1 MEIRFFLKIC
11 INTCCL
17 LLLFACGSEEVPI
30 VSANTQPTWL
40 IPQDEVLDGGVG
52 LDGIPSLDNPK
63 FDKASAVNPAFDDEL
78 VIGVERNGEIHGYP
92 LPIMDWHEIANDVV
106 DDLNIA
112 VTYCPLTGTAIGWDR
127 KLGSTVTTFGVSGL
141 LYNSNLMPYD
151 RSSNSI
157 WSQQNLMCVNGT
169 RRGTVPQSYSLIE
182 TSMATWRKS
191 FPDSDVMNANTGF
204 DRQYS
209 FYPYG
214 SYRSDDVLFF
224 PIEQD
229 DRLPLKERVLG
240 VLIND
245 NTTVFKFNNE
255 GQGTDVIHEVIN
267 TTDIIVVRSKDDN
280 YNTAFLNPDELEFSP
295 IQDGLPAI
303 MQDQDG
309 NKYDLSGRVIEGP
322 NEGSKLSK
330 PLSFIGF
337 WFSWPAFYPNV
348 EIYNG

>member
-1 MEIRFFLKIC
+1 MAFRFLLKFC
-11 INTCCL
+11 ISAFSL
-17 LLLFACGSEEVPI
+17 LLIFACGSEDAPL

-52 LDGIPSLDNPK
+52 LDGIPSLDDPK
-63 FDKASAVNPAFDDEL
+63 FDKATAVNTAFDDEL
-78 VIGVERNGEIHGYP
+78 VIGIERNGEIHGYP
-92 LPIMDWHEIANDVV
+92 LPIMDWHEIANDVIS
-106 DDLNIA
+106 DLNIA
-112 VTYCPLTGTAIGWDR
+112 ITYCPLTGTAIGWDR

-214 SYRSDDVLFF
+214 TYRSDDVLFF

-229 DRLPLKERVLG
+229 KRLPLKERVLG
-240 VLIND
+240 VLIN
-245 NTTVFKFNNE
+245 NNATVFKFNDE

-295 IQDGLPAI
+295 IQNGLPAI
-303 MQDQDG
+303 MEDQNG
-309 NKYDLSGRVIEGP
+309 NRYDLSGRVIEGP
-322 NEGSKLSK
+322 EIGSKLSK